1 MHFGRSQPVDDP
13 AFVHIMFMSR
23 TRVDTDE
30 AKA

>member
-1 MHFGRSQPVDDP
+1 MRSGPFLLVDDP

-23 TRVDTDE
+23 TRVNTDE